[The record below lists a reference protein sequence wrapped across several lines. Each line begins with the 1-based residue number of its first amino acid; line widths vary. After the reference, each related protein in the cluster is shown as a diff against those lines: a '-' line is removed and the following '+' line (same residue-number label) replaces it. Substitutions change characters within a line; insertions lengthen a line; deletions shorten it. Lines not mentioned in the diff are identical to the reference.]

1 MQIPVILDVNGQ
13 PTAPNNFIATQI
25 LSRYQSMIAQKEE
38 KVKEYNKALEEIKES
53 VNRQLVKVI
62 LKYLAKIN

>member
-1 MQIPVILDVNGQ
+1 MKGKFVVYEIEP
-13 PTAPNNFIATQI
+13 
-25 LSRYQSMIAQKEE
+25 E
-38 KVKEYNKALEEIKES
+38 NKSIEEIKES